1 MEAAQLSRPLA
12 IAARLRKTSWV
23 IFADGEL
30 TSRERPLRRH
40 VTTPRA
46 SLVSPDHYDRSFEAV
61 DLLRIVAE
69 YRTALAFTHGNL
81 DGA

>member
-23 IFADGEL
+23 IFADGKL
-30 TSRERPLRRH
+30 TSVNGLFA
-40 VTTPRA
+40 VTKPPPRA
-46 SLVSPDHYDRSFEAV
+46 SLVSPGHCDRSFEAV
-61 DLLRIVAE
+61 DLFRIVAE
-69 YRTALAFTHGNL
+69 DRTALAFTHGNL